1 MHLVSL
7 LLLYLSSA
15 WLAPAQ
21 SPASAQMRAPA
32 PAEPFVAGVLRR
44 DGNVIPFTSFN
55 GKDWDAEWPAGLRDI
70 ELPISLDAVPSKW
83 WGKAGMPGEM
93 TIWNNGVRKGTL
105 RLNAPALL
113 PVVCTNRLAV
123 KSNYGSTEMVPPL
136 FVQPYPKDGLVVS
149 GTPEVGPIEDVG
161 AGSERTKAAILLLDP
176 VDVAEQRAINQFT
189 EWKHPVRRPER
200 RKVPIEVE
208 ALYRAPMEEEGW
220 AAYYVEAV
228 KKYAPGPED
237 EGCGLVTSASGWIV
251 TGPSKQ
257 WSRVVARI
265 TYCDRKGA
273 SFFLPLGLIR
283 ANGHTYWVS
292 QSSGY
297 DHEFYNV
304 TRPTSKNIRYEVS
317 YPVAACGR

>member
-1 MHLVSL
+1 MHLVAL
-7 LLLYLSSA
+7 LLVYLSSA

-21 SPASAQMRAPA
+21 SPGAAQRRP
-32 PAEPFVAGVLRR
+32 PTPSEPFVLGVLRR
-44 DGNVIPFTSFN
+44 DGDVIPFSSFN
-55 GKDWDAEWPAGLRDI
+55 GKDWDAEWPAGLRAI

-105 RLNAPALL
+105 RLDRPALL
-113 PVVCTNRLAV
+113 PVACTNRLAV
-123 KSNYGSTEMVPPL
+123 KSDYRSAEVVPPL
-136 FVQPYPKDGLVVS
+136 FVQPYPKNGLVVS
-149 GTPEVGPIEDVG
+149 GAPEVGPIEDVTATG
-161 AGSERTKAAILLLDP
+161 ERAKVAILLLDP
-176 VDVAEQRAINQFT
+176 VDVAEQRAINGFMQ
-189 EWKHPVRRPER
+189 WKHPVKRAER
-200 RKVPIEVE
+200 RKVPVEVE
-208 ALYRAPMEEEGW
+208 ALYRAPLEEEGW
-220 AAYYVEAV
+220 AAFYVEAV

-251 TGPSKQ
+251 SGPNEQ
-257 WSRVVARI
+257 WSRMVAQV

-283 ANGHTYWVS
+283 ANGHVYWVS

-297 DHEFYNV
+297 DHEFFNV
-304 TRPTSKNIRYEVS
+304 TRPTSKDIRYEVS